1 MAEKKRKGLELYFPP
16 AIAAKRLK
24 SADTPTASEESKNK
38 DELDSVPTSAELLD
52 LRALLDLSEVN
63 TEQDISTRLDRI
75 ANLLLREV
83 RLVLKRKD
91 ATNVEFEI
99 LEAEFYLQIGDRH
112 EDPFTHGSE
121 EQRYSGYW

>member
-1 MAEKKRKGLELYFPP
+1 MAEKKRKGLELYFAPP
-16 AIAAKRLK
+16 AISAKRLK
-24 SADTPTASEESKNK
+24 SADTVSRQSKNK
-38 DELDSVPTSAELLD
+38 DDLDPVPTSAELLD
-52 LRALLDLSEVN
+52 LRALLDLTEVK

-75 ANLLLREV
+75 ANAILREV

-91 ATNVEFEI
+91 APDVEFEV

-121 EQRYSGYW
+121 EQRYSGCW